1 MTIHELLESKGPY
14 VVADEMQYLIQHH
27 TGLKLPYLEVLN
39 ATFDIQFGP
48 KEEDITLEDFV
59 RYVVVAMHER
69 NKTGYIDIP

>member
-1 MTIHELLESKGPY
+1 MTLQELIESKGPY

-48 KEEDITLEDFV
+48 KENITLEDFV
-59 RYVVVAMHER
+59 RYVIVAMHER
-69 NKTGYIDIP
+69 NTTGYIDMP

>member
-27 TGLKLPYLEVLN
+27 TGIKLPYLEVLN

-48 KEEDITLEDFV
+48 KEDIALEDFI
-59 RYVVVAMHER
+59 RYVIVAMHER
-69 NKTGYIDIP
+69 NRTGYIDMP